1 MSYVK
6 VRLVNAAVF
15 EGDKGVAL
23 RGVLGSDGFFF
34 VGVMARRLRRVA
46 PRRPSLVPR
55 VSPAV
60 AVAAWPP
67 KGLRQ
72 EEAVRGEPQK
82 QPTAVTRA
90 RGNTCCLL
98 TNFKLIVFSS

>member
-1 MSYVK
+1 M
-6 VRLVNAAVF
+6 AASRCSLASLRVPH
-15 EGDKGVAL
+15 VA
-23 RGVLGSDGFFF
+23 RGG
-34 VGVMARRLRRVA
+34 AI
-46 PRRPSLVPR
+46 
-55 VSPAV
+55 
-60 AVAAWPP
+60 AAWPP

-72 EEAVRGEPQK
+72 EEAVVRGEPQK